1 LSRLGR
7 YLVRLYLVRLAV
19 VLLAVTGFAL
29 VFDLLDMGP
38 RVIRRAGGSTWAL
51 LAYVPIRL
59 PTLLSELL
67 PMAVLLAGLLTVTD
81 LLRFRELVATW
92 GAGVSRLDLVVRLWP
107 AALLVLGGKFL
118 LDDLAVPA
126 TVPALRAM
134 GVADFK
140 TVGLRSNGALWVRT
154 GDDVVRIPSDAA
166 AMSAPRDLLILRLD
180 PQGRLVE
187 RIEAAAAEPGPEG
200 WLLREVVR
208 RPAAARPAEQLPE
221 LFWPVRLDLE
231 QVALMAKLPREL
243 SMAQLWRV
251 IRADGFGVGGT
262 EEHRTWLQ
270 ARLAGLLAL
279 WATVV
284 LPFALARRLARVGET
299 FALFAKGLAIGF
311 VHLIANGLLLAF
323 GELGLLAP
331 AVAAWTAP
339 LVFASFVLVLAG
351 LFEQRRGRP
360 LGPPLGVVGA

>member
-1 LSRLGR
+1 VSRLSR

-38 RVIRRAGGSTWAL
+38 RVVRRAGGSTWAL

-59 PTLLSELL
+59 PTLVTELL
-67 PMAVLLAGLLTVTD
+67 PMVALVAGLLTASD
-81 LLRFRELVATW
+81 LLRWRELVAMW
-92 GAGVSRLDLVVRLWP
+92 GAGVSRLALVGRLWP
-107 AALLVLGGKFL
+107 VALVVLGGKLL

-134 GVADFK
+134 GAADFK
-140 TVGLRSNGALWVRT
+140 TVGLPSGGAIWLKA
-154 GDDVVRIPSDAA
+154 GNDVLRLPSDAA
-166 AMSAPRDLLILRLD
+166 ALGQPRDLLILRLD

-187 RIEAAAAEPGPEG
+187 RIEAARAEPGPEG

-208 RPAAARPAEQLPE
+208 RPAASRPVERLE
-221 LFWPVRLDLE
+221 EFLWPVRIELD

-243 SMAQLWRV
+243 SIAQLVRV
-251 IRADGFGVGGT
+251 IEADGFGVGGT
-262 EEHRTWLQ
+262 EGHRTWLQ
-270 ARLAGLLAL
+270 ARLAGLVAL
-279 WATVV
+279 WATIA
-284 LPFALARRLARVGET
+284 LPFALVRRLARVGET

-311 VHLIANGLLLAF
+311 VHLIANGLLLAL
-323 GELGLLAP
+323 GELGLVAP
-331 AVAAWTAP
+331 ALAAWTAP
-339 LVFASFVLVLAG
+339 LLFATFVLLLAG
-351 LFEQRRGRP
+351 AFEQRRGRP